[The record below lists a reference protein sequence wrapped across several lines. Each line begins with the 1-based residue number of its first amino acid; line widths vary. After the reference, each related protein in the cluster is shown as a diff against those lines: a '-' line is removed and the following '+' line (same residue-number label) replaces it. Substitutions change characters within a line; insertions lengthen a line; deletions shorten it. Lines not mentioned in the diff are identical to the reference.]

1 VTDIPDDY
9 RDPATPDDVKIQLDP
24 REPVS
29 DPSLGIEV
37 SIGDTRR
44 PKNRLV
50 AIGDSLTHGFQSG
63 AIFNT
68 DLSYPSL
75 IARELGWYEQFR
87 HPHYDGFGG
96 LPANIEYLARQLEHE
111 FGSEISFWEL
121 PHALFRVRHLLDQI
135 EDWWERGGGSQLPNV
150 VGINH
155 NLGIY
160 GWDVRDALY
169 WTADLLQAQIAAPT
183 DQLLSQTVQNA
194 NERAA
199 LRVLATARDE
209 DGTAL
214 TPLQAAAKLGREGS
228 IGERGDSADPGDGIE
243 TLIVFLGA
251 NNALSTVTQLR
262 VSWSDTGYED
272 PIQKDRFNVWRPT
285 HFADEFDALVT
296 EVKKIRARHVIITTV
311 PHVTIA
317 PVSRGVGTKIRPGSR
332 YFPYYTRPWISDHDF
347 DPADDPS
354 ITSQQARAIDSA
366 IDQYNDHITDR
377 VRDARKKEKRDWW
390 LLDVAGILDRLAARR
405 YFDDPLAR
413 PGWWRPYPL
422 PPALTALSPIPD
434 SRFFSSDEGGRQAG
448 GLFALDGVH
457 PTTIAYGILA
467 QEFCRIMER
476 AGVVFY
482 AQDGRTPRTGPISI
496 DFGDLLANDTLI
508 SSPPTSFTSDLRLV
522 AWFDQKLDLLRRLF
536 HQGRA
541 ASQP

>member
-1 VTDIPDDY
+1 LADIVDEY
-9 RDPATPDDVKIQLDP
+9 RDPATPDDVTITLEP

-37 SIGDTRR
+37 SIDDTR
-44 PKNRLV
+44 PPTNRLV

-68 DLSYPSL
+68 DLSYPAL

-96 LPANIEYLARQLEHE
+96 LPANIEFLARQLEHE

-135 EDWWERGGGSQLPNV
+135 EDWWERGAGSQLPNV
-150 VGINH
+150 IGINH

-199 LRVLATARDE
+199 LRVLATARGA

-214 TPLQAAAKLGREGS
+214 TPLQAAAELGREGC
-228 IGERGDSADPGDGIE
+228 IGEPADSADPGDGIE

-262 VSWSDTGYED
+262 VSWSDEGYDD
-272 PIQKDRFNVWRPT
+272 PGQKDKFNAWRPT
-285 HFADEFDALVT
+285 HFAHEFDALQA

-317 PVSRGVGTKIRPGSR
+317 PVSRGVGTKVRPGSR
-332 YFPYYTRPWISDHDF
+332 YFSYYTRPWISDHDF
-347 DPADDPS
+347 DPADDPFL
-354 ITSQQARAIDSA
+354 TSQQARAIDCA
-366 IDQYNDHITDR
+366 IDQYNDHITDA
-377 VRDARKKEKRDWW
+377 VRAARREQRDWW
-390 LLDVAGILDRLAARR
+390 LVDVAGILDRLAARR

-413 PGWWRPYPL
+413 PEWWHPYPL
-422 PPALTALSPIPD
+422 PPALAALDPVPD
-434 SRFFSSDEGGRQAG
+434 SRFFSSDEGGRKGG

-457 PTTIAYGILA
+457 PTTIGYGILA

-476 AGVVFY
+476 AGVTFY
-482 AQDGRTPRTGPISI
+482 AQDGRTARTGPIAI
-496 DFGDLLANDTLI
+496 DFGDLIANDTLT
-508 SSPPTSFTSDLRLV
+508 SSPPKSLASDLRMV

-536 HQGRA
+536 HQGRG